1 MESPAPPIA
10 SAGRTD
16 EAGLS
21 IALQGCSAR
30 RAPHGDGPPA
40 GPLGRGELL
49 IVSSSPRSS
58 RARVTVA
65 AVTMLILWL
74 GEATTWMTLTCR
86 SNPPPH

>member
-1 MESPAPPIA
+1 MEPAAPLTA
-10 SAGRTD
+10 SVGRPD
-16 EAGLS
+16 EAGP
-21 IALQGCSAR
+21 SAPPGR
-30 RAPHGDGPPA
+30 PDHRAPRGDGPPG

-65 AVTMLILWL
+65 AVTMLLLWL